1 MLAQLL
7 KEKMQKENLSL
18 RAAASEVGVSHVTIV
33 RALKEEPLDLDTIIA
48 ISNWLGISPSV
59 VLGTQG
65 EAENALSDKIASVLE
80 KEPRLKEVFEEAINR
95 IERGEASSQLI
106 EDIVSYAKYKL
117 DMENVTGGGKE

>member
-59 VLGTQG
+59 VLGTR
-65 EAENALSDKIASVLE
+65 ARRKT
-80 KEPRLKEVFEEAINR
+80 P
-95 IERGEASSQLI
+95 
-106 EDIVSYAKYKL
+106 
-117 DMENVTGGGKE
+117 